1 MIPIC
6 GDLPDDLYQKWKEL
20 FPNDDGK
27 AMMMFLILR
36 LDRPRTKPYTTPLQ
50 YYLAMGFEDISGAEI
65 RVMTDFLA
73 SMMQMDPKDRVSP
86 SELLKHRW
94 LSEDKIIS
102 RNNPCV
108 CGTGR

>member
-6 GDLPDDLYQKWKEL
+6 GDLPDDMYEKWKEL
-20 FPNDDGK
+20 FPNDAGN
-27 AMMMFLILR
+27 AMMLLKLN
-36 LDRPRTKPYTTPLQ
+36 LDRPRPEPYTTPLQ

-86 SELLKHRW
+86 TELLKHRW
-94 LSEDKIIS
+94 LSEDKITS
-102 RNNPCV
+102 QNNACV